1 LNQEKVNLKHHQ
13 HVWRS
18 VIQQL
23 PPREWPRFFKQLY
36 FPQNSSG
43 KTSQP
48 QETAFHPKK
57 LKGRSVCIRRGTT
70 DIEILLDL
78 LAFERYMPEEFD
90 GSEETILDLGAN
102 IGVTTA
108 HFAASFP
115 KSKVIGVELEKE
127 NFDLAQKN
135 TRFAKDRTRVLH
147 GAVWSFSGV
156 VPFSG
161 VKEDAYAVSPSGA
174 FSSEVQSFTV
184 EELIRAHHLG
194 AVDYV
199 KMDIEGA
206 EYQVF
211 LEGDPTWLQKVKSM
225 MIEIHSDEHLA
236 PIMRVLTEFNFK
248 VRRSNK
254 HWRALWAKK

>member
-1 LNQEKVNLKHHQ
+1 
-13 HVWRS
+13 
-18 VIQQL
+18 
-23 PPREWPRFFKQLY
+23 
-36 FPQNSSG
+36 
-43 KTSQP
+43 
-48 QETAFHPKK
+48 
-57 LKGRSVCIRRGTT
+57 
-70 DIEILLDL
+70 
-78 LAFERYMPEEFD
+78 MPEEFD

-108 HFAASFP
+108 HFAVSFP

-174 FSSEVQSFTV
+174 FSSKVQSFTV

-211 LEGDPTWLQKVKSM
+211 LEGDLTWLQKVKSM

>member
-1 LNQEKVNLKHHQ
+1 MNLKHHQ
-13 HVWRS
+13 RVWRS
-18 VIQQL
+18 VVQQL
-23 PPREWPRFFKQLY
+23 PPREWPRFLSQLY
-36 FPQNSSG
+36 SPQNSSG
-43 KTSQP
+43 KTSLP
-48 QETAFHPKK
+48 KETAFHPKK
-57 LKGRSVCIRRGTT
+57 LKGSSVSIRRGTT

-90 GSEETILDLGAN
+90 GSEKTILDLGAN

-108 HFAASFP
+108 HFAVGFP
-115 KSKVIGVELEKE
+115 QSKVIGVELEKG
-127 NFDLAQKN
+127 NFDLAEKN
-135 TRFAKDRTRVLH
+135 TRFAKDRARVLH

-156 VPFSG
+156 VPFGG
-161 VKEDAYAVSPSGA
+161 VKEDAYAVSTSGA
-174 FSSEVQSFTV
+174 SSSKVQSFTV
-184 EELIRAHHLG
+184 EELMREHHLG

-225 MIEIHSDEHLA
+225 MIEIHSDEHLT